1 MGRLAA
7 GGLRLLLLAA
17 AGLLDA
23 QLVDSA
29 KPLTW
34 CPKPS
39 LANEVAVRSQSIDRG
54 VSNMAKH
61 RRRRAESFAIKRW
74 LQLGAASAGLG
85 AALLGLSL
93 AGPDLGVALADTGDT
108 PSVSAGPVRHEA
120 AGVGSQRR
128 SAKAA
133 RAEARST
140 RAEARS
146 AQADDNDEDGAP
158 TESTRQERVA
168 AAIEK
173 LSESVHARIDSRP
186 VSDAR
191 KERLEDR
198 WEATQRRFLNQAPTL
213 APVQVS
219 GVIDGP
225 VTGSLN
231 AVDPDGDRM
240 RYRVVKGPSSG
251 SVTVARDGSYT
262 YTPGDGFTG
271 VDTFEVRAVD
281 LGLHVNLLQ
290 WFRPAGTRASSLVNQ
305 GAIIFDFRY
314 RDGADYWTE
323 ERRAALVES
332 ANALVSYF
340 RVMAPVVIRYDITGV
355 DDSSVGWLA
364 GAGSNII
371 SEDPGFWPTFV
382 QNKLLTGEDANGDA
396 ADGFIEWNF
405 SFAWALGDVVGDGE
419 YDFMSTAMHELLHS
433 FGFASWLSRP
443 GGNDY
448 TGRSVFA
455 RYLSTSDGTAIIGDD
470 YAWPQWA
477 DANLVGGNGG
487 LFFNGA
493 NAVAAYGEPVPLFAP
508 DPWEPG
514 SSGSHLDTF
523 TFTGDNFQMMNHQS
537 KGKGALDIRT
547 LSPIEIGILRDLGY
561 TVVPSSQSIAALSFV
576 ILLWRRRAKKA

>member
-1 MGRLAA
+1 
-7 GGLRLLLLAA
+7 
-17 AGLLDA
+17 
-23 QLVDSA
+23 
-29 KPLTW
+29 
-34 CPKPS
+34 
-39 LANEVAVRSQSIDRG
+39 
-54 VSNMAKH
+54 MARH

-85 AALLGLSL
+85 AALLGFSL
-93 AGPDLGVALADTGDT
+93 ADPDLAVASADAGDT
-108 PSVSAGPVRHEA
+108 PSVDAGPARHEA
-120 AGVGSQRR
+120 AGVGAQRR
-128 SAKAA
+128 STKTA
-133 RAEARST
+133 RAEARS
-140 RAEARS
+140 AR
-146 AQADDNDEDGAP
+146 ADDNDEDVA
-158 TESTRQERVA
+158 TTDTSRQERVA
-168 AAIEK
+168 AAIGK
-173 LSESVHARIDSRP
+173 ISESVHARIDSRP

-225 VTGSLN
+225 VTGTLN

-271 VDTFEVRAVD
+271 VDTFEVRAIDV
-281 LGLHVNLLQ
+281 GPHVNLLQ

-305 GAIIFDFRY
+305 GAIVFDFRY
-314 RDGADYWTE
+314 RDGADYWTA

-332 ANALVSYF
+332 ANALASYF
-340 RVMAPVVIRYDITGV
+340 RVLAPVVIRYDINGV
-355 DDSSVGWLA
+355 NDSSVGWLA
-364 GAGSNII
+364 GAASNII

-382 QNKLLTGEDANGDA
+382 QNKLLTGVDANGDA
-396 ADGFIEWNF
+396 ADGFIDWNF
-405 SFAWALGDVVGDGE
+405 SYAWALGDVVGEGE

-443 GGNDY
+443 GDNDY
-448 TGRSVFA
+448 TDRSVFA
-455 RYLSTSDGTAIIGDD
+455 RYLSTSDGAAIIGDD

-493 NAVAAYGEPVPLFAP
+493 NAVAAYGKPVPLFAP
-508 DPWEPG
+508 DPWQPG

-523 TFTGDNFQMMNHQS
+523 TFTGDNFQMMNHAS

-561 TVVPSSQSIAALSFV
+561 TVVPSSQSMAAMGFV
-576 ILLWRRRAKKA
+576 VLLWRRCAKKR